1 MSNDSPVAV
10 LYDGE
15 GNPVTLVSDG
25 GSPAKY
31 SLGAAVVQ
39 NVKTSVGN
47 SSTTNLAAG
56 ASFTGTY
63 ISTYGVAGIQVNV
76 KCDQPVRVSVQ
87 QSTDHS
93 NWDIADEYDLPAGE
107 GDGRTTQATPEYLR
121 VVVTNLGPV
130 LSTYFRLQTV
140 LCPIV
145 EALPRALTPQGR
157 LSLSS
162 SGMGF
167 LPDPTNFSDRG
178 QRRALLLD
186 SERNLRIRGTI
197 LTDEL
202 SFRDDFTGTDL
213 HTTLTGTCYFR
224 TGETHVVGVGTS
236 FLSEVKIGQHLHLS
250 TDPESD
256 AGVVLD
262 VYSDTDLVLE
272 EGYTGATGN
281 GSGLLADWESII
293 GTGASESMASSELAL
308 VSGTTI
314 YSAAMIYRAADYLPF
329 ILRFRVKYSQR
340 IANQAAMVGFM
351 DNSIP
356 ASANGQAYVQ
366 FDGTDNTKVTLV
378 SGTASTSLEQT
389 TVTLPNLGTTATYH
403 DYLLQVSNEGV
414 TLWVD
419 GILLVTHIVHIPGPY
434 QELGV
439 YAGMFNYGV
448 PATSSTFTLDH
459 VSLANYDKLDI
470 GVNSQ
475 GAALPVQTFRSA
487 ITAVTSPVAAVADT
501 LVLAANVNRL
511 GATIYNDSTALLYLK
526 LGTGASLT
534 SFTVRIAAR
543 GYYEVPFNYTGLV
556 HGYWSVATGAAR
568 VTELT

>member
-1 MSNDSPVAV
+1 V
-10 LYDGE
+10 
-15 GNPVTLVSDG
+15 VSDG
-25 GSPAKY
+25 GSPAKL

-47 SSTTNLAAG
+47 STTTNLAAG

-63 ISTYGVAGIQVNV
+63 ISTYGVAGIQVNIH
-76 KCDQPVRVSVQ
+76 CDQPVRVSVQ
-87 QSTDHS
+87 QSMDHS
-93 NWDIADEYDLPAGE
+93 NWDVLSDYDFPAGQ
-107 GDGRTTQATPEYLR
+107 GDGRTIQATAEYMR
-121 VVVTNLGPV
+121 VVVTNLGP
-130 LSTYFRLQTV
+130 LLTTHLRLQTV
-140 LCPIV
+140 LCPVV
-145 EALPRALTPQGR
+145 EALPRSLTPRGR

-162 SGMGF
+162 QTASF
-167 LPDPTNFSDRG
+167 VPDPSNFLTFG
-178 QRRALLLD
+178 VGRALLLD
-186 SERNLRIRGTI
+186 SDKNLRVRGTV

-224 TGETHVVGVGTS
+224 NGETHVVGVSTG

-250 TDPESD
+250 TDPETD
-256 AGVVLD
+256 AGIVQD

-272 EGYTGATGN
+272 EGYDGSTGN
-281 GSGLLADWESII
+281 GDGLLADWESII
-293 GTGASESMASSELAL
+293 GTGASEAMASSELVL
-308 VSGTTI
+308 TSGTTI
-314 YSAAMIYRAADYLPF
+314 YSAAMIYRPADYLPF
-329 ILRFRVKYSQR
+329 IIRFRVKYSQR

-351 DNSIP
+351 DNPIP

-366 FDGTDNTKVTLV
+366 FDGTDNTKVTLIT
-378 SGTASTSLEQT
+378 GTAGTSLEQT

-403 DYLLQVSNEGV
+403 DYLVQVSNEGV

-419 GILLVTHIVHIPGPY
+419 GILLVIHIVHIPGPY
-434 QELGV
+434 QV
-439 YAGMFNYGV
+439 MDIYAGIFNYGV

-459 VSLANYDKLDI
+459 ISLSNYDKLDI

-475 GAALPVQTFRSA
+475 GAALPVQTFRAAISA
-487 ITAVTSPVAAVADT
+487 ITSPTAAVADT

-511 GATIYNDSTALLYLK
+511 GATVFNDSTALLYLK
-526 LGTGASLT
+526 LGTGASTT

-543 GYYEVPFNYTGLV
+543 GYYEVPFNYTGLI